1 MEEDENLD
9 IYPCKVIL
17 VGDSGVG
24 KTSIIGRFLNRFSET
39 ENPTVGASY
48 SKKVQ
53 IIDNYS
59 LSFDIWDTAGQEQFR
74 AVNVIFYKDAS
85 ICIMVYDITKP
96 ETFENIK
103 SFWYKT
109 VLANGDEDIIYG
121 VVGNK
126 IDLFEEEKVDEKE
139 VKEFCNTI
147 DATLHT
153 ASAIENKN
161 IDDIFRD
168 LGKKFINSNKFKQLI
183 SQNTANKKQKI
194 ELNDKIKKNT
204 SKKKC
209 C

>member
-1 MEEDENLD
+1 MEDEGVD

-24 KTSIIGRFLNRFSET
+24 KTSIIGRFLDRFSES

-74 AVNVIFYKDAS
+74 AVNVIYYKDAS
-85 ICIMVYDITKP
+85 ICIMVYGITKP

-103 SFWYKT
+103 NFWHKT
-109 VLANGDEDIIYG
+109 VIANGDEDVIYG

-126 IDLFEEEKVDEKE
+126 IDLFEEEKVDENE

-147 DATLHT
+147 NATFHT
-153 ASAIENKN
+153 VSAIENKN
-161 IDDIFRD
+161 INDIFKD
-168 LGKKFINSNKFKQLI
+168 LGKNFINSNKFKHLI
-183 SQNTANKKQKI
+183 SQNTGNKKKKI
-194 ELNDKIKKNT
+194 ELNDKKKKNT
-204 SKKKC
+204 SKRC